1 MPICKRRKDLGEI
14 VEPIICQNDAG
25 IVLNKVK
32 EYLLNGKIVKD
43 VCVLDQNNDQ
53 IVFLLGDSNISED
66 KARIWWDGYS
76 SGLKAAL
83 S

>member
-1 MPICKRRKDLGEI
+1 M
-14 VEPIICQNDAG
+14 EPIICQNNAE
-25 IVLNKVK
+25 IVLIKLK
-32 EYLLNGKIVKD
+32 EYLANKKSIKD
-43 VCVLDQNNDQ
+43 ICILDQNNDQ
-53 IVFLLGDSNISED
+53 IVFLLGDSEISED

>member
-1 MPICKRRKDLGEI
+1 M
-14 VEPIICQNDAG
+14 EPIICQNNAE

-32 EYLLNGKIVKD
+32 EYLSTGKSIKD
-43 VCVLDQNNDQ
+43 ICLLDQNNNQ
-53 IVFLLGDSNISED
+53 IVFLLGDTKISED